1 MCPPSGHVAGVFAR
15 CDTQEGVHKAPAN
28 EVIRGAVGLM
38 LNMNEDHLGL
48 LNSDGINAVRGFPG
62 RGIRV
67 WGARTTADDP
77 DWRYINVRR
86 LFIML
91 RRSLEEG
98 TQWASFEPNDPRTW
112 ERLTRD
118 VDEFLKRLWADGY
131 FAGNTPEESYFA
143 RCNAT
148 TNTEDERAAGRMV
161 MEIGVAPA
169 IPTEYII
176 FNVVQKMSDQASQA
190 E

>member
-1 MCPPSGHVAGVFAR
+1 A
-15 CDTQEGVHKAPAN
+15 
-28 EVIRGAVGLM
+28 
-38 LNMNEDHLGL
+38 EDDLGL
-48 LNSDGINAVRGFPG
+48 VNNDGVNAGRGFPG

-67 WGARTTADDP
+67 WGARTTWDDP
-77 DWRYINVRR
+77 DWKYVNVRR

-91 RRSLEEG
+91 RRALEEG
-98 TQWASFEPNDPRTW
+98 TQWAAFEPNEPRTW

-131 FAGNTPEESYFA
+131 FSGNNPEDSYFVK
-143 RCNAT
+143 CDGT
-148 TNTEDERAAGRMV
+148 TTTAEERAVGQLV

-176 FNVVQKMSDQASQA
+176 FNVVQKMGDHASQT